1 MIKGKIMS
9 YKIITDMIESMKVP
23 NCIILYGTEEY
34 YIDSAVK
41 SCRKKYV
48 DEDYE
53 SMNYMEFEKIESGF
67 NDFYEFV
74 TTFPFMAEKKVCV
87 VKEAAF
93 LTSSGSL
100 NKNEEDKLM
109 DIIDG
114 NDSCIIIFLIK
125 GGKIDSRKKTVK
137 KLKDRNAVMELN
149 KLTEMELS
157 KYIVNKFKSLN
168 LNISLHDADYI
179 ANNSGYLEYEST
191 VSLYHVNNEIEK
203 IAAYKTNSNNVSFED
218 IDLLL
223 IKSVESNIFKLV
235 DYICEGNKKK
245 SFEILDEMLLNNTP
259 EQFVIHMISRQYR
272 MLYQYAILNRKGYS
286 FNEIMSKMKLKNFV
300 AAKLSKQ
307 ARNLS
312 PEKIQHYME
321 SILDIDRKIKTGEI
335 DNRIGLEL
343 ITNGI
348 IQ

>member
-1 MIKGKIMS
+1 MS
-9 YKIITDMIESMKVP
+9 YKIITDMIEKMKVP

-41 SCRKKYV
+41 NCKKKYV

-53 SMNYMEFEKIESGF
+53 SMNYTEFEKIESSF
-67 NDFYEFV
+67 NDFYEFT
-74 TTFPFMAEKKVCV
+74 TTFPFMSEKKVCV

-100 NKNEEDKLM
+100 NKNEEDKLLN
-109 DIIDG
+109 IIDV
-114 NDSCIIIFLIK
+114 NDSCIMIFLIK
-125 GGKIDSRKKTVK
+125 GGKPDSRKKTVK
-137 KLKDRNAVMELN
+137 KLKDKNAVIELN

-157 KYIVNKFKSLN
+157 KYIVSKFKNHN

-191 VSLYHVNNEIEK
+191 VSLYHVNNEVEK
-203 IAAYKTNSNNVSFED
+203 IAAYKVNSNNISFED
-218 IDLLL
+218 IDTLL

-245 SFEILDEMLLNNTP
+245 AFEILDEMLLNNTP
-259 EQFVIHMISRQYR
+259 EQFMIHMISRQYR
-272 MLYQYAILNRKGYS
+272 MLYQYVILNKKGYT
-286 FNEIMSKMKLKNFV
+286 FNEIMNKMKLKNFV
-300 AAKLSKQ
+300 ATKLSKQ
-307 ARNLS
+307 ARSLN
-312 PEKIQHYME
+312 PEKIQFYME
-321 SILDIDRKIKTGEI
+321 RILDIDKKIKTGEI